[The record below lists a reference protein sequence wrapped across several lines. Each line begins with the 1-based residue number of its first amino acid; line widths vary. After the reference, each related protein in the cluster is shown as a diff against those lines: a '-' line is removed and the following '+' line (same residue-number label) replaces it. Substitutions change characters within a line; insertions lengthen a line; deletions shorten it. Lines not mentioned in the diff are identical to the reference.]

1 MNEPVK
7 TTGKNASTAGTSTV
21 TQADIEAGERLI
33 EKYTLHSATRTAV
46 APVRKRP
53 FFLRRAPMEYIATL
67 LIAAGFLMMFQSF
80 ALTLYTWSFLTMLA
94 GTIMF
99 IFVSKFPE

>member
-1 MNEPVK
+1 MKKPVSRK
-7 TTGKNASTAGTSTV
+7 AAARAEAPSF
-21 TQADIEAGERLI
+21 TQADIDAGERLI
-33 EKYTLHSATRTAV
+33 EKYTLHSATRTAI

-53 FFLRRAPMEYIATL
+53 FFLRRAPMENIATL

-80 ALTLYTWSFLTMLA
+80 ALALYTWSFLTMLA
-94 GTIMF
+94 GTVMF